1 MYATISSPFL
11 NLRWLPRRRSRVPA
25 DVGVRPLP
33 ILSPCCLT
41 GLWLATGQLCL
52 DASIFGALPA
62 LIWGECLHACDATM
76 AVERVFCDCVGASGN
91 TPQHEQGNTRGN
103 ALIGLTER

>member
-11 NLRWLPRRRSRVPA
+11 NCVCFQGGGPGCLR

-91 TPQHEQGNTRGN
+91 TPQHEQGNY
-103 ALIGLTER
+103 